1 MSTPKKSGFFKSLI
15 NYVFAGAG
23 TAVGFGAIQYA
34 LQNVKIPKELAHH
47 VPALWT
53 FETKITLI
61 ASLASWIAIFLLL
74 HSILMIV
81 FRVLLGTN
89 NPALRDDPAV
99 LKVLGKSLTNS
110 IEQTLIYVPL
120 LAHWILSHS
129 GETNKQEAVLLTAI
143 FLVGRVL
150 FLLGYTLGSA
160 IGLPTLRSAGFA
172 MTVGPSVLLVLRII
186 GRPIL

>member
-1 MSTPKKSGFFKSLI
+1 
-15 NYVFAGAG
+15 
-23 TAVGFGAIQYA
+23 
-34 LQNVKIPKELAHH
+34 
-47 VPALWT
+47 
-53 FETKITLI
+53 
-61 ASLASWIAIFLLL
+61 
-74 HSILMIV
+74 MIV

-160 IGLPTLRSAGFA
+160 IGIPTLRSVGFA